1 MRIISPFLATAGLL
15 SIALLTRFL
24 PHFPN
29 FTAIGAVA
37 LVGGFWS
44 KGRPG
49 AMLLP
54 LVLLFVSDLLL
65 NNLVYGAMTEGF
77 TWGYPGMVWV
87 YAGHVAMVL
96 WGQKARQMNG
106 IVGAGHAVVAN
117 LLFFALSNVGFWYG
131 NPALA
136 QTGTGLF
143 TAYVEA
149 LPFFVSATAS
159 TLVYGA
165 LLQWAYV
172 KRSVLGMA

>member
-1 MRIISPFLATAGLL
+1 MRSISPFVATTGLL
-15 SIALLTRFL
+15 ALALLTRFL

-44 KGRPG
+44 KGRPA

-54 LVLLFVSDLLL
+54 LALLFASDLIL
-65 NNLVYGAMTEGF
+65 NNVIYGSLSEGF

-87 YAGHVAMVL
+87 YAGHIAMVL
-96 WGQKARQMNG
+96 WGQKAGQMHG
-106 IVGAGHAVVAN
+106 LTGAGHAVVAN

-131 NPALA
+131 NPALP
-136 QTGTGLF
+136 QTGAGLL

-149 LPFFVSATAS
+149 IPFFVSATAS

-165 LLQWAYV
+165 LLQWAYA
-172 KRSVLGMA
+172 KRSALGLA

>member
-1 MRIISPFLATAGLL
+1 MRSISPFLATASLL

-44 KGRPG
+44 KGRPA

-54 LVLLFVSDLLL
+54 LALLFASDLVL
-65 NNLVYGAMTEGF
+65 NNVIYGSLSESF

-87 YAGHVAMVL
+87 YAGHIAMVL
-96 WGQKARQMNG
+96 WGQKAGQMHG
-106 IVGAGHAVVAN
+106 LVGAGHAVVAN

-131 NPALA
+131 NLALP
-136 QTGTGLF
+136 QTGAGLF

-149 LPFFVSATAS
+149 IPFFVSATAS

-165 LLQWAYV
+165 ILQWAYA
-172 KRSVLGMA
+172 KRSVLGWA

>member
-1 MRIISPFLATAGLL
+1 
-15 SIALLTRFL
+15 
-24 PHFPN
+24 
-29 FTAIGAVA
+29 
-37 LVGGFWS
+37 
-44 KGRPG
+44 
-49 AMLLP
+49 
-54 LVLLFVSDLLL
+54 
-65 NNLVYGAMTEGF
+65 MTEGF

-165 LLQWAYV
+165 LLQWAYA

>member
-1 MRIISPFLATAGLL
+1 MRSISPFVATTGLL
-15 SIALLTRFL
+15 ALALLTRFL

-44 KGRPG
+44 KGRPA

-54 LVLLFVSDLLL
+54 LALLFASDLIL
-65 NNLVYGAMTEGF
+65 NNVIYGSLSEGF
-77 TWGYPGMVWV
+77 IWGYPGMVWV
-87 YAGHVAMVL
+87 YAGHIAMVL
-96 WGQKARQMNG
+96 WGQKAGQMHG
-106 IVGAGHAVVAN
+106 LTGAGHAVVAN

-131 NPALA
+131 NPALP
-136 QTGTGLF
+136 QTSAGLL

-149 LPFFVSATAS
+149 IPFFVSATAS

-165 LLQWAYV
+165 LLQWAYA
-172 KRSVLGMA
+172 KRSALGLA

>member
-1 MRIISPFLATAGLL
+1 MRSISPFVATTGLL
-15 SIALLTRFL
+15 ALALLTRFL

-44 KGRPG
+44 KGRPA

-54 LVLLFVSDLLL
+54 LALLFASDLIL
-65 NNLVYGAMTEGF
+65 NNVIYGSLSEGF
-77 TWGYPGMVWV
+77 IWGYPGMVWV
-87 YAGHVAMVL
+87 YAGHIAMVL
-96 WGQKARQMNG
+96 WGQKAGQMHG
-106 IVGAGHAVVAN
+106 LTGAGHAVVAN

-131 NPALA
+131 NPALP
-136 QTGTGLF
+136 QTGAGLL

-149 LPFFVSATAS
+149 IPFFVSATAS

-165 LLQWAYV
+165 LLQWAYA
-172 KRSVLGMA
+172 KRSARGLA

>member
-1 MRIISPFLATAGLL
+1 MRSISPFLATAGLL

-44 KGRPG
+44 KGRPA

-54 LVLLFVSDLLL
+54 LALLFSSDLVL
-65 NNLVYGAMTEGF
+65 NNVIYGSLSESF

-87 YAGHVAMVL
+87 YAGHIAMVL
-96 WGQKARQMNG
+96 WGQKAGQMHG
-106 IVGAGHAVVAN
+106 LVGAGHAVVAN

-131 NPALA
+131 NPALP
-136 QTGTGLF
+136 QTGAGLL

-149 LPFFVSATAS
+149 IPFFVSATAS
-159 TLVYGA
+159 TLFYGA
-165 LLQWAYV
+165 ILQWAYA
-172 KRSVLGMA
+172 KRSVLGWA